1 MSKQS
6 FISTPPTTEVL
17 QWWSLKYVDG
27 IRNLLN
33 VRALSVFLVLIV
45 PEEEVQ
51 IVGHLRQ

>member
-1 MSKQS
+1 M
-6 FISTPPTTEVL
+6 L
-17 QWWSLKYVDG
+17 QWWSSKYVDG